1 MTTALDRG
9 AAAAEPLA
17 PVTAT
22 LRAMFGTATDLPG
35 LAPGLTVHDRAGW
48 LTATD
53 LIEHH
58 LPRLLAAAQHRWQA
72 QPHAAAALAWKTY
85 TYWLTLPAVLGW
97 ASARR
102 VPLLTSGDV
111 LVHFEDRR
119 PLITLGLDRAIT
131 VAVLPTDPVAAAGLP
146 NVTVVPDEDALLGEV
161 RTALLGGHLEPMLDA
176 LKEQKVRLG
185 ARTLLGSLA
194 SGVAHAVLRS
204 ADVVPGSTAQT
215 IRTLL
220 GALGVEDLVELVPGA
235 GGQLTVLRRTCCL
248 AFTLPR
254 PKLCPGCCIRTP

>member
-72 QPHAAAALAWKTY
+72 QPHAAFRSSRTRSPPARSGATARVSGATSRCA
-85 TYWLTLPAVLGW
+85 TLVVRH
-97 ASARR
+97 SH
-102 VPLLTSGDV
+102 SG
-111 LVHFEDRR
+111 
-119 PLITLGLDRAIT
+119 
-131 VAVLPTDPVAAAGLP
+131 
-146 NVTVVPDEDALLGEV
+146 
-161 RTALLGGHLEPMLDA
+161 
-176 LKEQKVRLG
+176 
-185 ARTLLGSLA
+185 
-194 SGVAHAVLRS
+194 SGTP
-204 ADVVPGSTAQT
+204 PGSDA
-215 IRTLL
+215 
-220 GALGVEDLVELVPGA
+220 
-235 GGQLTVLRRTCCL
+235 
-248 AFTLPR
+248 
-254 PKLCPGCCIRTP
+254 